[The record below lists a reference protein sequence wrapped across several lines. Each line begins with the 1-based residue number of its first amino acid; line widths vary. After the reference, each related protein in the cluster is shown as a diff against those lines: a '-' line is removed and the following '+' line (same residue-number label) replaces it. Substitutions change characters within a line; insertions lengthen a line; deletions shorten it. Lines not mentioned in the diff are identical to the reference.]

1 MKNRLKSQ
9 TSVQLLGVVAM
20 VVSLQAPCQQTQD
33 SSYSSASQ
41 TEPGDV
47 QTAQSTTATSDQR
60 PEVAPS
66 PSADESAQ
74 AQTALDE
81 LLKDETPSEA
91 TSASSIG
98 ASDSA
103 PQAADNIEK
112 NSAQSQGSSPTS
124 TAQPYEAVVHVD
136 AKDEP
141 EPVAKIKPSPASAQL
156 EEIVVTATKREE
168 SVRKIPATIT
178 AITGQAL
185 EATGAREM
193 KDFLNQ
199 VPGINLESSSDH
211 PAKISIRGVGPGNGA
226 NQTTG
231 ILFEDTALTDP
242 YGTLPIADPDP
253 FDMRDVEIL
262 KGPQGTL
269 FGASALNGAIR
280 YVPNHPELGEW
291 SGKMF
296 ADWITVKEGSSAPIY
311 GAMLNVPIGD
321 SIALRGSGVLQYFPG
336 VIDITYQNKPPRD
349 NADTGRKWTGRGMLR
364 WDATDRLNLNLSYMQ
379 QERNIDEFAFVT
391 NRNADLQRNDAPT
404 PSAEKL
410 KFSVAS
416 LDARYD
422 FDWATLVS
430 LTARQTKKVNLLLDG
445 TYTTADILAV
455 QGIQVLG
462 ALQDVDAEGYTQE
475 LRLVSP
481 NGEHWTW
488 LAGGIVSSYKANIY
502 IDNFVPL
509 TVLGNIPALATLYNS
524 LSSGITAGLTTA
536 NGISVVNEGLNP
548 LKASERALFG
558 ELTRTLGE
566 DIKLTF
572 GGRFYKSHVGGTSH
586 TGGAVILLSQKT
598 LDSVNELAVDSKGF
612 NPKVTASWQLT
623 EDIFSYA
630 NISRGFQ
637 FGGVNFNT
645 GFGLNPQ
652 APPPGTHP
660 TFKSSTIWNYEV
672 GVRTDWLD
680 RTLRADITVFHL
692 DWKNPQI
699 YQITPNDAYVDNV
712 GGSSNNGVEG
722 TLHYLTPISGVS
734 LSTAGSYIIAKI
746 SKPFTSASG
755 NVIPVGTDMPLS
767 PRLQATA
774 TVDYAV
780 LLGSWAAGASLLY
793 SYQGKAFNDIDHV
806 STVYDYSTINF
817 SLNIARP
824 DLKFRP
830 ALTLSATNLTDTRAV
845 IGDGTPG
852 TPNTTTSAQGDIGLS
867 KVATTYNRPR
877 AISLRFSAEF

>member
-1 MKNRLKSQ
+1 M
-9 TSVQLLGVVAM
+9 GVAAM
-20 VVSLQAPCQQTQD
+20 LVSLQATCQQSQD
-33 SSYSSASQ
+33 SSNA
-41 TEPGDV
+41 
-47 QTAQSTTATSDQR
+47 
-60 PEVAPS
+60 
-66 PSADESAQ
+66 SADESTQSQ
-74 AQTALDE
+74 ATLDA
-81 LLKDETPSEA
+81 LLKEETPTEVPTTGSVGSSGSA
-91 TSASSIG
+91 T
-98 ASDSA
+98 
-103 PQAADNIEK
+103 QATVNTE
-112 NSAQSQGSSPTS
+112 NSSAQSQEASTSSAAPTD
-124 TAQPYEAVVHVD
+124 AAFVHVD
-136 AKDEP
+136 TQEEGP
-141 EPVAKIKPSPASAQL
+141 EPVAKMKSSHGSAQL

-178 AITGQAL
+178 AITGQDL

-193 KDFLNQ
+193 NDFLNK
-199 VPGINLESSSDH
+199 VPGINLEASSDH

-280 YVPNHPELGEW
+280 YVPNHPELAEW
-291 SGKMF
+291 RGKMF
-296 ADWITVKEGSSAPIY
+296 ADRITVKEGSSAPTY

-321 SIALRGSGVLQYFPG
+321 SIALRGSGVLQYLPG
-336 VIDITYQNKPPRD
+336 VVDITYQNKPPQN

-364 WDATDRLNLNLSYMQ
+364 WDATDSFKLNLSYMQ

-404 PSAEKL
+404 PSTEKL

-422 FDWATLVS
+422 LDWATLVS

-445 TYTTADILAV
+445 TYTTADSLAV
-455 QGIQVLG
+455 QGIQVIG
-462 ALQDVDAEGYTQE
+462 ASQAIDADGYTQE
-475 LRLVSP
+475 LRLVSADS
-481 NGEHWTW
+481 ETWTW
-488 LAGGIVSSYKANIY
+488 LAGGIVSSYTANIF

-509 TVLGNIPALATLYNS
+509 TALGNIPALDTLFDS
-524 LSSGITAGLTTA
+524 LSSGVTAGLTTA
-536 NGISVVNEGLNP
+536 HGISVVNEGLKP

-566 DIKLTF
+566 DLKLTF

-598 LDSVNELAVDSKGF
+598 LDSVNDLSVDSQGF
-612 NPKVTASWQLT
+612 NPKFTASWQLT

-660 TFKSSTIWNYEV
+660 TFKSSTIWNYEA

-680 RTLRADITVFHL
+680 RTLRADITLFHL

-712 GGSSNNGVEG
+712 GGSSNNGIEG
-722 TLHYLTPISGVS
+722 TLNYLTPISGLS

-746 SKPFTSASG
+746 SKVFTSASG
-755 NVIPVGTDMPLS
+755 SVIPVGTDMPLS

-774 TVDYAV
+774 TVDYAM
-780 LLGSWAAGASLLY
+780 LLGPWAAGASLLY
-793 SYQGKAFNDIDHV
+793 SYQGKAFNDIDHI

-817 SLNIARP
+817 SLNLARP
-824 DLKFRP
+824 DLMFRP
-830 ALTLSATNLTDTRAV
+830 AITLSATNLADKRAV
-845 IGDGTPG
+845 IGDGTSG
-852 TPNTTTSAQGDIGLS
+852 TANTTSSAQGDTGLS